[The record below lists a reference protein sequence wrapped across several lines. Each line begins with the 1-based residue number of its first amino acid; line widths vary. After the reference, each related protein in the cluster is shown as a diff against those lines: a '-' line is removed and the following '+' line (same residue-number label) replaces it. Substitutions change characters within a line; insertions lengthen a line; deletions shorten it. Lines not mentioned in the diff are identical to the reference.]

1 MTNFKLSIQYDG
13 TNYFGWQIQP
23 SQTTVQGIIKD
34 KLELILQ
41 ENLVLHGASRTDAK
55 VHAKAQI
62 ANFFTEKTI
71 NSENLKNSLNKLL
84 PLDIRIKAVEEV
96 SNNFH
101 SRKDAKKKLYRY
113 YIFNNNTGSPFYRNY
128 SWHIREK
135 IDIELLNKLSRDL
148 IGEHNFLSFSGQ
160 KCSAKTFNRTIYNAF
175 WTKKK
180 NFYIFSIVGNGFL
193 KNMVRKIVGSL
204 IAVNHNK
211 EDENFIK
218 LLLEVKDPSRAK
230 YCAPPQGLFLEKIF
244 YEDI

>member
-113 YIFNNNTGSPFYRNY
+113 YKKHNQILEQQYGLNIN
-128 SWHIREK
+128 SWK
-135 IDIELLNKLSRDL
+135 
-148 IGEHNFLSFSGQ
+148 
-160 KCSAKTFNRTIYNAF
+160 
-175 WTKKK
+175 
-180 NFYIFSIVGNGFL
+180 
-193 KNMVRKIVGSL
+193 M
-204 IAVNHNK
+204 
-211 EDENFIK
+211 
-218 LLLEVKDPSRAK
+218 
-230 YCAPPQGLFLEKIF
+230 
-244 YEDI
+244 